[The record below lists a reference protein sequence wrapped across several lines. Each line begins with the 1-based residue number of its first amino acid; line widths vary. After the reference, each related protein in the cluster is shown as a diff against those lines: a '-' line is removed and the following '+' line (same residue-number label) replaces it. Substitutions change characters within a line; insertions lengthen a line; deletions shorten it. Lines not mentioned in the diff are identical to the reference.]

1 MLFCIIEIL
10 FEFIARKRFADRRR
24 TCISFKLLFAEKEVG
39 DFPERQFRLIRL
51 RDRRD
56 VIGVP
61 VRKGEFLSASDH
73 PLTERFVFG
82 ELFEEGTVLRICA
95 QAKFQKVFRLRVLL
109 VDTKIIDN
117 VASLVELIGAVFVFG
132 EFPDHAAV
140 DERCIRVIIP
150 GIRRIPFAVFKRL
163 LLRLQFL
170 CKPAYAVAVS
180 EVVILHIADITFRRM
195 HAVYGNLLASPMLV
209 LNGRNGDGYFYEF
222 LFPNGQICVIAY
234 RARLPGLDFKIAPV
248 NLVHNV
254 FWNRF
259 YVFLGHGITSGQFH
273 RRTFRLK

>member
-1 MLFCIIEIL
+1 M
-10 FEFIARKRFADRRR
+10 
-24 TCISFKLLFAEKEVG
+24 G
-39 DFPERQFRLIRL
+39 DFLERQSRLIRL
-51 RDRRD
+51 RNCRD
-56 VIGVP
+56 VISVP

-73 PLTERFVFG
+73 PLTERFVFD
-82 ELFEEGTVLRICA
+82 ELFEEGTAFRICA
-95 QAKFQKVFRLRVLL
+95 QAKFKEVFRLRVLF
-109 VDTKIIDN
+109 VDTEVTYDVPAFI
-117 VASLVELIGAVFVFG
+117 ELIGAVFVFV

-140 DERCIRVIIP
+140 DERSIRVIIP
-150 GIRRIPFAVFKRL
+150 GICRIPFAVFKRL

-195 HAVYGNLLASPMLV
+195 NAVYGNLLASPMLV
-209 LNGRNGDGYFYEF
+209 LNGRNGDSHFYEF
-222 LFPNGQICVIAY
+222 LFPHGQICVIAY
-234 RARLPGLDFKIAPV
+234 RARLPGLDFQIAPV

-254 FWNRF
+254 SGNRF